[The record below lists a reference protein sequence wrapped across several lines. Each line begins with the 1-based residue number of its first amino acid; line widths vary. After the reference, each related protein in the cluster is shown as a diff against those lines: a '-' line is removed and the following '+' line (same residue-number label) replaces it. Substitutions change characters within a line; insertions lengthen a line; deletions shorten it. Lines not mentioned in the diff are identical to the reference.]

1 MNFFV
6 HKSVAERYAKHR
18 PYFHPLVIERIK
30 ARLHLQSPVPL
41 AVDVGCGAGQST
53 VALKDIAVRVV
64 GMDLS
69 LDMLQVAEK
78 KPGIRYVRAVA
89 ERLAI
94 QSNTADLLT
103 TSLAYHWFDQE
114 QFFTEV
120 RRVLREEAWLVIY
133 NNWIDGQLER
143 EPAFEKWFT
152 EVYEVRYP
160 SPKRNSAPVTV
171 EFAEQ
176 HGFRFVHW
184 EEYQNEIPFSVQE
197 LAAYLITQSNVIA
210 ATGQGQENVE
220 EVYNWL
226 IAQIKPFFKSERV
239 PFPFGGFIWYL
250 QKVA

>member
-6 HKSVAERYAKHR
+6 HKSVAERYARHR
-18 PYFHPLVIERIK
+18 PYFHPLVIAKIK
-30 ARLHLQSPVPL
+30 THLQLSQSIPL
-41 AVDVGCGAGQST
+41 AADIGCGAGQST
-53 VALKDIAVRVV
+53 LALKEIAGQVV

-69 LDMLQVAEK
+69 LDMLRVAEK
-78 KPGIRYVRAVA
+78 KHGIHYVQAAA
-89 ERLAI
+89 ERLAL
-94 QSNTADLLT
+94 NGNAADLLT

-114 QFFTEV
+114 RFFAEV
-120 RRVLREEAWLVIY
+120 RRVLKEKAWLVIY

-152 EVYEVRYP
+152 EVYEMRYP

-210 ATGQGQENVE
+210 ATEQGQENVE

-250 QKVA
+250 QKRD